1 MMQRGRNNTGRGRR
15 RRGFTLVEAI
25 STLTIIGVLGSVA
38 STTIYRAVDAF
49 SLGVVRTQLHTE
61 LSAGMDRVVREL
73 QSIPA
78 TVVQGQVG
86 ALIESM
92 EPTDL
97 TFGGGRRLYL
107 KGDGLYL
114 WDGAAGEGLLVSG
127 VTSLVF
133 AGFDESNAALGSSLS
148 GSQARAVRRVSVT
161 ISASRAGV
169 TESIRTRVFP
179 RGLVA
184 GAGS

>member
-1 MMQRGRNNTGRGRR
+1 MTLPRRPSPCPRRG

-25 STLTIIGVLGSVA
+25 STLTIVGVLGSVA
-38 STTIYRAVDAF
+38 STTIYRAVDAY

-61 LSAGMDRVVREL
+61 LSAGMDRIVREL

-78 TVVQGQVG
+78 TVEQGRVG
-86 ALIESM
+86 ALIEAM

-97 TFGGGRRLYL
+97 TFGDGRRLYL

-114 WDGAAGEGLLVSG
+114 WDERSGEGLLMAG
-127 VTSLVF
+127 VTSLEF

-148 GSQARAVRRVSVT
+148 GASARAVRRVSVT

-169 TESIRTRVFP
+169 TETIRTRVFP

>member
-1 MMQRGRNNTGRGRR
+1 MTRRRTTNPGSPAR

-25 STLTIIGVLGSVA
+25 STLTIVGVLGSVA

-49 SLGVVRTQLHTE
+49 SLGAVRAQLHTE
-61 LSAGMDRVVREL
+61 LSAGMDRLVREL
-73 QSIPA
+73 QAIPA

-86 ALIESM
+86 ALIEAL

-114 WDGAAGEGLLVSG
+114 WDNASGEGLLVSG

-148 GSQARAVRRVSVT
+148 GAQARAVRRVSVT
-161 ISASRAGV
+161 ISAGRAGV
-169 TESIRTRVFP
+169 TETIRTRVFP